1 MSKPIPDP
9 HDASTATEASAHELP
24 LPGIDLSSP
33 PSGQPVWGTINA
45 PVAMPSPDVKGS
57 DTSRKYGVEYNI
69 DVHARQTLMPEG
81 LQRVLEIID
90 QAIAPRP
97 VSPAGDNHVG
107 PDESAASAPTAPSPE
122 DEKGSP

>member
-9 HDASTATEASAHELP
+9 HDASTAAKASAHELP

-33 PSGQPVWGTINA
+33 TSGQPVWGTISA
-45 PVAMPSPDVKGS
+45 PVAMPSPHVKGS

-81 LQRVLEIID
+81 LQRVLDILG

-97 VSPAGDNHVG
+97 VSPVGDNHAG
-107 PDESAASAPTAPSPE
+107 PDEPAASTPTAPNAE
-122 DEKGSP
+122 NEKGSP

>member
-9 HDASTATEASAHELP
+9 HDASTAAEASAHELP

-33 PSGQPVWGTINA
+33 TSGQPVWGTISA

-69 DVHARQTLMPEG
+69 DVHAHQTLTPEG
-81 LQRVLEIID
+81 LQRVLDILG
-90 QAIAPRP
+90 QAVAPRP
-97 VSPAGDNHVG
+97 ASPAGDNHVG
-107 PDESAASAPTAPSPE
+107 PDEPAASTPIAPE
-122 DEKGSP
+122 NEKGSP